1 MSRMLAIFSVVGLA
15 LCACFLGAAFW
26 IGGDDI
32 FRNPGSMRGMKP
44 LIDMATR
51 KEWRWQGGDTLA
63 LNAPVNVRYEPRGAP
78 GISVTGPADMMKNVR
93 VGEGRIAS
101 NAPARSNGRKLEA
114 VVSGVSIRKFVVNG
128 GENLQ
133 LGKIDQDALDVHIN
147 GAGSVSGEGRVGQ
160 LNLVIA
166 GPGDANLGKLSVT
179 DEAKVSILGNGSAS
193 LAPQGDLRLFIA
205 GNGRLELRSKPRS
218 ISRTILGSGDVSTV
232 PQAPNPPAPTVAV
245 EVTVPM
251 VADIQ
256 KEMVLPPQTMSDANV
271 RANSETGDYMVHGSR
286 AADFG
291 RIERETA
298 KISVM
303 SSGSA
308 TAEGKVD
315 RLQVNVMGS
324 GRARLGNLAARDVAV
339 TVAGSGSAVISATGN
354 VKITILGSGNVQ
366 LLTKPE
372 RIDRHIL
379 GSGRIIEP

>member
-1 MSRMLAIFSVVGLA
+1 MSRMLAIFSVAGLA
-15 LCACFLGAAFW
+15 LCACFLSAAFW

-32 FRNPGSMRGMKP
+32 FRNPGAMRGMKP

-93 VGEGRIAS
+93 VSEGRIAS

-133 LGKIDQDALDVHIN
+133 LGKIDQDALDVHLN
-147 GAGSVSGEGRVGQ
+147 GSGTVSGEGRVGQ
-160 LNLVIA
+160 LNLMIA
-166 GPGDANLGKLSVT
+166 GPGSADLGKLSVT
-179 DEAKVSILGNGSAS
+179 NNASVSILGNGDVA
-193 LAPQGDLRLFIA
+193 LAPKGALRVFIA
-205 GNGRLELRSKPRS
+205 GNGHLKLTSTPKE
-218 ISRTILGSGDVSTV
+218 ISRTILGRGDIIAPSGT
-232 PQAPNPPAPTVAV
+232 PLPPAPTVAV
-245 EVTVPM
+245 DVTVPM
-251 VADIQ
+251 VADVQ
-256 KEMVLPPQTMSDANV
+256 KEMVLPPQTMSDANI

-291 RIERETA
+291 HIERETA

-324 GRARLGNLAARDVAV
+324 GRARLGNLAARDAAV

-366 LLTKPE
+366 LLAKPE

>member
-1 MSRMLAIFSVVGLA
+1 MSRMLAIFSAIGLV
-15 LCACFLGAAFW
+15 LCAAFLGAAFW

-63 LNAPVNVRYEPRGAP
+63 LNAPVNVRYEPKGTP
-78 GISVTGPADMMKNVR
+78 GISVTGPADMMKSVR
-93 VGEGRIAS
+93 VSEGRIAS

-128 GENLQ
+128 GENLR

-166 GPGDANLGKLSVT
+166 GPGDADLGKLSVT
-179 DEAKVSILGNGSAS
+179 DDAKVSILGNGNAS
-193 LAPQGDLRLFIA
+193 LAPKGDLRLFIA
-205 GNGRLELRSKPRS
+205 GNGRLELRSEPKS
-218 ISRTILGSGDVSTV
+218 ISRTILGSGEVSTAQTVSV
-232 PQAPNPPAPTVAV
+232 P
-245 EVTVPM
+245 VTVP
-251 VADIQ
+251 VPII
-256 KEMVLPPQTMSDANV
+256 VPPIDVDVDV
-271 RANSETGDYMVHGSR
+271 RIKDLETGVHANPDTGDFIVNGSR
-286 AADFG
+286 KVDFG
-291 RIERETA
+291 RIERDTA

-303 SSGSA
+303 HSGSA
-308 TAEGKVD
+308 TAEGRVD

-324 GRARLGNLAARDVAV
+324 GRAQLGKLTARDVTV
-339 TVAGSGSAVISATGN
+339 TVAGSGGAEIAATGN
-354 VKITILGSGNVQ
+354 VKITILGSGNVR

-372 RIDRHIL
+372 RIERHIL